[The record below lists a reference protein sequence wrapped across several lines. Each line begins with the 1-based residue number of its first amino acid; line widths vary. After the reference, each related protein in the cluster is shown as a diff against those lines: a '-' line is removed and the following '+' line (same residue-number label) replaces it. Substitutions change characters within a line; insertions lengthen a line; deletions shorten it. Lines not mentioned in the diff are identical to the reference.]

1 MKTIAF
7 DFDGVIHKYSRG
19 WLDGSIYNDINIEV
33 LLYMKE
39 LLKKYSVVIYSTR
52 NPKQIIER
60 LNKISIG
67 LKYEEC
73 KDIFWNKLNVIGVSN
88 KKPTAILYIDDRGY
102 RYIPE
107 LSTELN
113 IKMID
118 NVLRNLENI
127 DNGRKKTFF

>member
-19 WLDGSIYNDINIEV
+19 WLDGSIYDDINIEV

-118 NVLRNLENI
+118 NVLKNLENI

>member
-1 MKTIAF
+1 M
-7 DFDGVIHKYSRG
+7 Y
-19 WLDGSIYNDINIEV
+19 
-33 LLYMKE
+33 
-39 LLKKYSVVIYSTR
+39 
-52 NPKQIIER
+52 
-60 LNKISIG
+60 
-67 LKYEEC
+67 LKYEQC

-118 NVLRNLENI
+118 NVLKNLENI